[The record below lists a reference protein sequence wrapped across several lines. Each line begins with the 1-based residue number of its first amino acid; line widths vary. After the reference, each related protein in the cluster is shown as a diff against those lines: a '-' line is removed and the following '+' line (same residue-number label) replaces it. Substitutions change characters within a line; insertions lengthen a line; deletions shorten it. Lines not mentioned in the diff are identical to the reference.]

1 MVSLRHVASQLPVA
15 DWIFRLI
22 AINAISLF
30 FGAIGNLSILLV
42 SDDRAAPLH
51 KYIFRLVL
59 ITIIGG
65 FLASFLL
72 IALIIVTATSLRLPS
87 PPGYAYTQAYC
98 YAIMSAVL
106 YFATSS
112 FVIYTAYIMLN
123 TPRSRR
129 ELSLFAKGHRVKIL
143 TTAFMAYIL
152 IGAVIFSKV
161 EGWSY
166 LDGVFWADVTILT
179 VGFGDFKPETHL
191 GRCLLFP
198 YAIFGIFILFLV
210 IYCLTEVVFER
221 GKSMWEL
228 RLRDQERIRRVQ
240 RREVQGRARTSG
252 SSINTNEKSIE
263 AIAAP
268 ALFEESCVS
277 PKQARKRA
285 DREARRRDFNAMQ
298 EIIHQAA
305 RRRIFYSI
313 FLWIFAALF
322 LWLVGA
328 VIFQHCEE
336 AQQQW
341 TYFNALYFTFVAL
354 LAIGYGDDTLHS
366 ASGKAFFV
374 LWSLIVVPTLTMLI
388 STGSQAVGTPYL
400 LETKGWM
407 RKKMTKKEPPKIQKH
422 LSCRP
427 APNLSDKVCRLSVK

>member
-1 MVSLRHVASQLPVA
+1 MVSLQHVESQLPAA
-15 DWIFRLI
+15 DLILRLI

-30 FGAIGNLSILLV
+30 FGAIANLSILLV

-106 YFATSS
+106 YFVTSS
-112 FVIYTAYIMLN
+112 FVIYTAYIMLH
-123 TPRSRR
+123 TPRSRQ

-143 TTAFMAYIL
+143 TTTFMAYLL
-152 IGAVIFSKV
+152 IGAIIFSKV

-240 RREVQGRARTSG
+240 RRDVQGRVRTSG
-252 SSINTNEKSIE
+252 SSINANEKSIQ
-263 AIAAP
+263 AIAGP
-268 ALFEESCVS
+268 ALFGESRVS
-277 PKQARKRA
+277 PKEARKRA
-285 DREARRRDFNAMQ
+285 DREARRRDFNSMQ

-313 FLWIFAALF
+313 ALWIFAALF

-328 VIFQHCEE
+328 VIFQHCEA
-336 AQQQW
+336 AQDW
-341 TYFNALYFTFVAL
+341 SYFNSLYFTFIAL

-366 ASGKAFFV
+366 ASGRAFFV

-400 LETKGWM
+400 LETKGWI
-407 RKKMTKKEPPKIQKH
+407 RKKVTKKEPPKIQKH
-422 LSCRP
+422 LSCRELP
-427 APNLSDKVCRLSVK
+427 PTFQVKFAV

>member
-1 MVSLRHVASQLPVA
+1 MVSLQHVASQLPAA
-15 DWIFRLI
+15 DLILRLI

-59 ITIIGG
+59 ITRGGG

-87 PPGYAYTQAYC
+87 LPGHAYTQAYC

-112 FVIYTAYIMLN
+112 FVIYTAYIMLH

-143 TTAFMAYIL
+143 TTAFMAYLL

-240 RREVQGRARTSG
+240 RREVQGRVRISG
-252 SSINTNEKSIE
+252 SSINANEKSIE
-263 AIAAP
+263 AITGP
-268 ALFEESCVS
+268 ALFEESRVS
-277 PKQARKRA
+277 PKEARKRA
-285 DREARRRDFNAMQ
+285 DREARRRDFNSMQ

-313 FLWIFAALF
+313 ALWIFAALF

-328 VIFQHCEE
+328 VIFQHCEA
-336 AQQQW
+336 AQDW
-341 TYFNALYFTFVAL
+341 SYFNSLYFTFIAL

-400 LETKGWM
+400 LETKGWI
-407 RKKMTKKEPPKIQKH
+407 RKKMTKKEPPKIQKR
-422 LSCRP
+422 LSCREYP
-427 APNLSDKVCRLSVK
+427 LSFR